1 VFSTELS
8 YALEAAYRE
17 ATQRKHSYFCLE
29 HVLFALLF
37 DETIV
42 KILSACGGDV
52 AELKRSLERYFDE
65 ELEIHDAESDDSS
78 GGPTQ
83 TEAVQRILYRAIA
96 HSQSAQKKVIAAQDV
111 LVALYSEGDSHAVY
125 YLLEQGVSK
134 LDILEYVSHGAR
146 RSEVASEEIEPVERE
161 DESDEPSMDQRGSKL
176 LKRLTEDLTEKA
188 RNGLLDPVVG
198 RDGEIER
205 TIKILSR
212 RLKNNPLFIGD
223 PGVGKSALVHGVAA
237 RIVAGS
243 VPESLHGARIFSL
256 QMGSLVAG
264 TKFRGEFEDRLK
276 GVLDELRAIPNAIVF
291 IDEIHTMVGAGATG
305 SGSLDAA
312 NLLKPMLADGTL
324 RCMGATTYEDYK
336 KSIEKD
342 RALSRRFS
350 IVEVNEPSIDET
362 IEILRGL
369 QERFESHHH
378 VKYSSSAVKAA
389 VELSAK
395 FITDRQLPDKA
406 IDVID
411 EAGAENRSL
420 PEKRRKRTLGEREI
434 ERVVA
439 AIARV
444 PVKSLSSDDREVLR
458 DLLANMKR
466 KVFGQD
472 KAVEAIVRA
481 IKRGRASL
489 KRANRPVG
497 CFLFAG
503 PTGVG
508 KTELAK
514 VLASELGIHFHR
526 FDMSEYM
533 EKHAVSRLIGAPPG
547 YVGYEEGGQLTD
559 LVRKHPHAVLLFDE
573 IEKAHHDIYNI
584 LLQVMDDGRLTDSQ
598 GKVADFR
605 HVVLILTSNAGS
617 EKSAAIGFGESR
629 VSAHRVEAIKDQFK
643 PEFRNRLD
651 EVVYFESLPSEVIER
666 IVDKFISELEEQLSE
681 RKVTFKIS
689 PEARAWLAVKGFDPV
704 LGARPMARLIEREVK
719 DRLADEI
726 LFGRLEKGGVVT
738 IALSEGALMFEFGPR

>member
-1 VFSTELS
+1 MFSTELS